1 MDDFDPN
8 TNNQQEPSDAEWT
21 TIDSTPSSEAGEGTE
36 NTRSEETFDHDEEWA
51 EKSLEEVKAGLKQI
65 SNALKYAFTEG
76 KNDPKIKQFGDDVRS
91 AFEKISSDI
100 ADAFKKE

>member
-1 MDDFDPN
+1 MDNFDPN

-21 TIDSTPSSEAGEGTE
+21 TIDSTPSPEAGEETE
-36 NTRSEETFDHDEEWA
+36 NARSEETIDHDEEWA

-76 KNDPKIKQFGDDVRS
+76 KNDPKIKQFGDDVKS
-91 AFEKISSDI
+91 AFEKIGDDI
-100 ADAFKKE
+100 SEVFKKE